1 VAKRREKYMG
11 EIWEKNGVVSSGEWE
26 EGKGFD
32 FERGLGRREQ
42 DCFIFLERKWLYS
55 LDE

>member
-1 VAKRREKYMG
+1 MAKRREKFMG
-11 EIWEKNGVVSSGEWE
+11 EIWEKNSVVSSGEWE

-42 DCFIFLERKWLYS
+42 DCFILERKWLYS